1 MLNRSRHRCWR
12 RLPLRP
18 AGMVVALLVVAA
30 GCSSGGPITPGPSA
44 AGRTPTPTAGT
55 TGAPPTAAASPTT
68 SPLPAP
74 GASVLAQP
82 EPWTVP
88 SPRYRTMGAASGD
101 SVFLLGGLD
110 PNGVSSGDVYRIQPT
125 SGQVGLAGHLATPTH
140 GAAAVSVGSQILV
153 FGGADVS
160 PDNLVQ
166 AFNPA
171 TGATSVIGH
180 MPGPR
185 ADLVGAAVGADVF
198 LLAGFNGSA
207 FISDVWATRDGTSL
221 SVVGQIARPERY
233 PAIAVTGTT
242 IYLFG
247 GLTAGGEYNGTFSTV
262 VQSFDVATGQS
273 RVIGQLSVPLAHARA
288 AVVDGEILV
297 FGGWTPAGPT
307 AAILRFDPA
316 DATVTP
322 AGSLP
327 GPVADEAIGTVGGAV
342 YLASGLSSSSGG
354 ALRPLV
360 QVVKLSLAP
369 AP

>member
-1 MLNRSRHRCWR
+1 MLNHSRHRCWR

-18 AGMVVALLVVAA
+18 AGMVVALLVVATR
-30 GCSSGGPITPGPSA
+30 CSSGGPITPGPSA

-55 TGAPPTAAASPTT
+55 AGTPPTAAASPTT

-74 GASVLAQP
+74 SASVLAQP

-125 SGQVGLAGHLATPTH
+125 SGQIGLAGHLATPTH

-207 FISDVWATRDGTSL
+207 FISDVWATRDGTSF
-221 SVVGQIARPERY
+221 SVVGQIARAERY
-233 PAIAVTGTT
+233 RNRG
-242 IYLFG
+242 
-247 GLTAGGEYNGTFSTV
+247 
-262 VQSFDVATGQS
+262 D
-273 RVIGQLSVPLAHARA
+273 RDDH
-288 AVVDGEILV
+288 
-297 FGGWTPAGPT
+297 
-307 AAILRFDPA
+307 
-316 DATVTP
+316 
-322 AGSLP
+322 
-327 GPVADEAIGTVGGAV
+327 
-342 YLASGLSSSSGG
+342 
-354 ALRPLV
+354 
-360 QVVKLSLAP
+360 LSLWGTHRRR
-369 AP
+369 

>member
-1 MLNRSRHRCWR
+1 
-12 RLPLRP
+12 
-18 AGMVVALLVVAA
+18 
-30 GCSSGGPITPGPSA
+30 
-44 AGRTPTPTAGT
+44 
-55 TGAPPTAAASPTT
+55 
-68 SPLPAP
+68 
-74 GASVLAQP
+74 
-82 EPWTVP
+82 
-88 SPRYRTMGAASGD
+88 MGAASGD

-166 AFNPA
+166 AFDPA

-207 FISDVWATRDGTSL
+207 FISDVWATRDGTSF
-221 SVVGQIARPERY
+221 SVVGQIARAERY
-233 PAIAVTGTT
+233 PAIAVTGAT

-247 GLTAGGEYNGTFSTV
+247 GGEYNGTFSTI

-273 RVIGQLSVPLAHARA
+273 RVIGQLPIPLAHARA
-288 AVVDGEILV
+288 AVLDGEILV

-342 YLASGLSSSSGG
+342 NIASGLSLSSGG

-360 QVVKLSLAP
+360 QVVKLGLAP
-369 AP
+369 TS